1 MKIGDILEL
10 PASAVS
16 KVKAAEVK
24 QDDLPVETFVEDAQ
38 VELSQSNQQMIALL
52 VANGEALPSV
62 ANKLQLQLA
71 DVQAFLRTKE
81 GASLVV
87 RFQSSKGNDPRQR
100 IKGLTNL
107 AIDTAVE
114 LLLTGKEATRTKVA
128 IDLMDRGMGKAV
140 QVVETRNYDS
150 AMQDMAAADKAI
162 AAQKARLDTLQKL
175 EEKLLLAQKQDAQ
188 A

>member
-1 MKIGDILEL
+1 
-10 PASAVS
+10 
-16 KVKAAEVK
+16 
-24 QDDLPVETFVEDAQ
+24 
-38 VELSQSNQQMIALL
+38 
-52 VANGEALPSV
+52 
-62 ANKLQLQLA
+62 
-71 DVQAFLRTKE
+71 
-81 GASLVV
+81 LVV